1 VGAAL
6 LNELGECEMK
16 NQAVNGIGCFA
27 KPERLSRIFLKMIQN
42 YTLGPL
48 DKRRLVDGCKLTEN
62 ENVGLLEALVAG
74 KATRRRSSILDSGS
88 GNENEKITGFFLT
101 LKDQSL
107 ELSIFSKS
115 DSRCERHCTKL
126 DAFTRLRRKRLN

>member
-1 VGAAL
+1 
-6 LNELGECEMK
+6 MK
-16 NQAVNGIGCFA
+16 NQIVNGIGCFA
-27 KPERLSRIFLKMIQN
+27 KPERLSRIFLRMVQN

-48 DKRRLVDGCKLTEN
+48 DKSKLANGCKFAEN
-62 ENVGLLEALVAG
+62 ENARLLEALIAG
-74 KATRRRSSILDSGS
+74 KAAGLKSSIFDPNSGI
-88 GNENEKITGFFLT
+88 ENKKITGFFLT

-115 DSRCERHCTKL
+115 DNGRERYCTKL